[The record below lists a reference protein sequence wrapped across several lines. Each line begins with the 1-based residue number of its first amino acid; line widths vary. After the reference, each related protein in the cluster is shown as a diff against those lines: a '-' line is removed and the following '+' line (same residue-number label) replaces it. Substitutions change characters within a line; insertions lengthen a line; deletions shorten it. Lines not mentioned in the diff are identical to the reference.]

1 MGKWDELQH
10 EFYQSQIDSCF
21 FFFKNKIV
29 DSLDWDITDDLSY
42 LSLSREYR
50 TQIKLLCKLD
60 ITGRNLRSLRWLQSW
75 LKGRLQ

>member
-1 MGKWDELQH
+1 MNYSMNFIKAR
-10 EFYQSQIDSCF
+10 STPVF